1 MHGNRIEL
9 LNSQMQYEIKK
20 YQVQHPLLKNYIKFF
35 WEIRT
40 DYIELNHKLIPQRN
54 INLRFNLSETPQYV
68 HIDGKDDLLEE
79 VFFSGLQDH
88 FIDAQLRLTG
98 KAHMFGICFLP
109 DGFYPFLKI
118 PVSELKNQLFGANEI
133 GFKPA
138 TRISEQLKEA
148 PDAVTRLAILEKELL
163 MLLDNNNPIPD
174 NFRQVFDIFKQSDNS
189 FLIAEFCRQNNISIR
204 KLERMYNKYVG
215 VSAMAYSTLNRFQ
228 KSLNQLLFDDYSKLS
243 DIAYNNGYFDQMHFI
258 KDFKRFSGNTPKN
271 FVSQNNSMLQV
282 GKMA

>member
-1 MHGNRIEL
+1 
-9 LNSQMQYEIKK
+9 MQYEIKK

-35 WEIRT
+35 WEIHT

-54 INLRFNLSETPQYV
+54 INLRFNLSETPQCV
-68 HIDGKDDLLEE
+68 HINGKDDLLEE

-88 FIDAQLRLTG
+88 FMNAQLQLTG

-118 PVSELKNQLFGANEI
+118 PVSELKNQLLGANEI

-138 TRISEQLKEA
+138 IQISEQLKEA
-148 PDAVTRLAILEKELL
+148 PDTATRLAILEKELL
-163 MLLDNNNPIPD
+163 MLLDNNNLIPE
-174 NFRQVFDIFKQSDNS
+174 NFRQVFNIFQQSDNS
-189 FLIAEFCRQNNISIR
+189 FMIAVFCRQNNISIR
-204 KLERMYNKYVG
+204 KLERMYNKYIG
-215 VSAMAYSTLNRFQ
+215 VSAMAYNTLNRFH

>member
-1 MHGNRIEL
+1 MHANRIEL

-35 WEIRT
+35 WEIHT

-54 INLRFNLSETPQYV
+54 INLRFNLSETPQFV
-68 HIDGKDDLLEE
+68 HTDGKDDLLEE

-88 FIDAQLRLTG
+88 FINAQLRLTG

-118 PVSELKNQLFGANEI
+118 PVFELKNQLLGANEV

-138 TRISEQLKEA
+138 TQISEQLKEA
-148 PDAVTRLAILEKELL
+148 PDTVTRLAILEKELI
-163 MLLDNNNPIPD
+163 MLLDSNRLIP
-174 NFRQVFDIFKQSDNS
+174 NSFRQIFDIFKQNDNS
-189 FLIAEFCRQNNISIR
+189 FLITNFCQQNNISIR

-215 VSAMAYSTLNRFQ
+215 VSAMTYSTLNRFH
-228 KSLNQLLFDDYSKLS
+228 KSLNQLLFDNYAKLS
-243 DIAYNNGYFDQMHFI
+243 DIAYSNGYFDQMHFI

-271 FVSQNNSMLQV
+271 FVSQNNSMLQI